1 MERYE
6 YEIIEIVDNNDGTVN
21 WKEMKEKLNAL
32 GAQGWHLVTGFS
44 NELGSNTSVVVKEGK
59 KQGTNSTI
67 DQNILIFER
76 KIEVEKIE
84 NEK

>member
-6 YEIIEIVDNNDGTVN
+6 YEIIEIVDNNDGAVD
-21 WKEMKEKLNAL
+21 WKAMKEKLNAL
-32 GAQGWHLVTGFS
+32 GAQGWRLVVGFS
-44 NELGSNTSVVVKEGK
+44 NELGSNTSVIIKDGK

-76 KIEVEKIE
+76 KIEVEKSE
-84 NEK
+84 NEE